1 MPKTVDLARSREFV
15 RSAVLPPAPSR
26 TRGADDTVD
35 EALAA
40 GKAQAAVV
48 GSELVSFATNVAPQW
63 RQNLIDRSL
72 FAQLQAKAEV
82 ADPTGIFD

>member
-1 MPKTVDLARSREFV
+1 
-15 RSAVLPPAPSR
+15 
-26 TRGADDTVD
+26 
-35 EALAA
+35 
-40 GKAQAAVV
+40 VV